1 MSKHLKR
8 FSAPRYWRLQTKGV
22 AFATKPSPG
31 PHAGELSIPLVG
43 IVRDLLGY
51 ARDRREAKRI
61 LQEGEV
67 RVDQV
72 VRKEHKYGAG
82 LMDVISIQR
91 TGENFRLVPDPR
103 GLRMQPIPDAE
114 AKIKLLRIMGK
125 SWPMGGGL
133 QLNLHDGSNLMLPA
147 AEGEKYS
154 VGDVIQVSL
163 PERKIKDHLKIEPG
177 NVAFLEG
184 GKSAGQVGTIE
195 KVTRGLPTQPTMVT
209 LSIGGKEFQTLEEF
223 IFVVGVKKPKI
234 KVD

>member
-31 PHAGELSIPLVG
+31 PHAGDLSIPLVG

-51 ARDRREAKRI
+51 ARDRREVKKI
-61 LQEGEV
+61 LQEGEI

-72 VRKEHKYGAG
+72 VRKEHRYAAG
-82 LMDVISIQR
+82 LMDVISVR
-91 TGENFRLVPDPR
+91 KTGENFRLLPDSK
-103 GLRMQPIPDAE
+103 GLRMRPIPDAE
-114 AKIKLLRIMGK
+114 ASTKLLRIMGK

-133 QLNLHDGSNLMLPA
+133 QLNLHDGSNIMLPA
-147 AEGEKYS
+147 TDAAKYS
-154 VGDVIQVSL
+154 VGDVLQVSL
-163 PERKIKDHLKIEPG
+163 PDRKIKDHMKIEPG
-177 NVAFLEG
+177 NVAFLHG
-184 GKSAGQVGTIE
+184 GKSAGQVGIIE
-195 KVTRGLPTQPTMVT
+195 KVTRGQPMQPTMVT
-209 LSIGGKEFQTLEEF
+209 LSVGGKEFQTLEDF